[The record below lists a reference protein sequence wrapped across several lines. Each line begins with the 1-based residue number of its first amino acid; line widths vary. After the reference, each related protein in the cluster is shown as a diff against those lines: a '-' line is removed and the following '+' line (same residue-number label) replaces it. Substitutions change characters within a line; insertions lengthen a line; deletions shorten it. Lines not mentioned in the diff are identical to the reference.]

1 MASESKP
8 LFGIG
13 YICAGVLGTITES
26 ERDKIPY
33 LLNYSNNDA
42 PYIAPFTWGEQ
53 GYFPGVSNKHGN
65 LCTSFFVI
73 GGK

>member
-13 YICAGVLGTITES
+13 YICAGVLGTIPES

-53 GYFPGVSNKHGN
+53 GYFPGVGNKHGN